1 MNHVKIHKRE
11 MSPIGE
17 PAAKDT
23 RKGKIVGWG
32 EEEGSRKERYVQVII
47 MVHFHFHHNLTYDIC
62 VIMFWRGVDAVMS
75 GPSTKEHSID
85 ITITQGALEYSY
97 AKYTWYAFTYYTFHK
112 LIWHYNHITIPQ
124 GEYSFSYGYLSQTL
138 FAKSYL
144 KC

>member
-1 MNHVKIHKRE
+1 MNHVYVKIHKRE

-32 EEEGSRKERYVQVII
+32 EKEGSRKERYVQVII
-47 MVHFHFHHNLTYDIC
+47 MVHFHYHHDIC

-97 AKYTWYAFTYYTFHK
+97 PKY
-112 LIWHYNHITIPQ
+112 
-124 GEYSFSYGYLSQTL
+124 S
-138 FAKSYL
+138 
-144 KC
+144 